1 VDLKQFTAEIF
12 TPDGKISLG
21 AGFLISEDGLVAT
34 AFHVVEPFYNHGQE
48 VQLRFDKATSEVKKA
63 PARYVTRP
71 GRPADDLIILQAD
84 LDVLELRPPAP
95 LAAADDMSDAK
106 FRAYGFAE
114 FGAAGAFLLDGL
126 LLGTVRHGDSDN
138 AADLVQMRC
147 RLAEKGMSG
156 AAVWDL
162 SRKVVIGLISSR
174 PKKPDL
180 LIAHA
185 VDARLLVDY
194 LAQQNKTPC
203 APKRAAAR
211 DDFAGRTWRL
221 SQALTDRMEE
231 APEIFDEYV
240 ERRWMKRDFAEDLA
254 DPAARV
260 LSVVAIGGQGKTT
273 FTRRRL
279 DDITPPPKARFW
291 WPCYTV
297 AEPDKL
303 LAALYDWLSAG
314 ADNGD
319 PPGGQER
326 AAAVI
331 SLLNQADVVAV
342 IDGFE
347 VMQHGPGDRYGEV
360 ADGDLRALLV
370 GLSRSAGKGK
380 LVISSRY
387 PLADLAAEPA
397 HRAHPLDRLDDG
409 DGVQLLRK
417 YGVSEGSE
425 AALAAINQRWDGH
438 ALTLS
443 LIAAHIRS
451 HCAGDPAQA
460 EDIALTDGDQ
470 YEKLRRVMAR
480 YDRDLAEPERRYL
493 LLLAAFRR
501 SAPPAAL
508 TGIIAASGQTD
519 DICAPLRGVDLA
531 AVRARLAGL
540 GLLRGG
546 EATPHPLVQAYFQDK
561 LEQAAETPHRRLHRR
576 IADYYQSVAKPP
588 VEEPNFPTLDDLA
601 PWVEA
606 VHHLLAADEPQA
618 AYEVLRDKI
627 EQDPRFVLSELGAM
641 RLRADILGGFLT
653 DKAHTRL
660 PDGRQSCLCVNWLGV
675 ARETLGEI
683 RAALALHRR
692 NANYAARIDTGV
704 SRAVALGD
712 VLRLLVRLGGDG
724 GEGGEQELS
733 RSSTSPR
740 RKPGSTSSPT
750 LLKRWIPAS
759 AGMTEKVENDGEA
772 AAPSPIPALLD
783 EILTCLEAL
792 SGETLERNDS
802 IALKNA
808 TSAAAFTGDAA
819 ALGRAE
825 KLAKKF
831 NVNLCT
837 WTGGDSLI
845 PYLEHCRRHGAPPQ
859 DWYKALRS
867 QIFSTTEEII
877 YRRTLGD
884 LAGDAF
890 EKRAHYDAAVTAARK
905 TTNRLALMG
914 VLNARGRFLARH
926 GEAERARAD
935 LEEAFQ
941 YAIDAEFKLEEVN
954 ARVGLAW
961 LYKAEGRPDKARTM
975 AGRALEMSQRINY
988 PWGRDDAQEVLSVL

>member
-12 TPDGKISLG
+12 TPDGKQSLG

-34 AFHVVEPFYNHGQE
+34 AFHVVKVFYDYGQK

-95 LAAADDMSDAK
+95 LAAADDMSEAK

-114 FGAAGAFLLDGL
+114 FGAAGAFLLSGQ
-126 LLGTVRHGDSDN
+126 LLGTVRHGDHDN
-138 AADLVQMRC
+138 AADLVQMEC

-162 SRKVVIGLISSR
+162 SREVVVGLISSK
-174 PKKPDL
+174 PKKPDV

-185 VDARLLVDY
+185 VDARLLVEY
-194 LAQQNKTPC
+194 LAQHNKTPC
-203 APKRAAAR
+203 APKRAAVL

-221 SQALTDRMEE
+221 SPTLADRMAE
-231 APEIFDEYV
+231 APQTFTEYV

-279 DDITPPPKARFW
+279 DDMTPRPKARFW

-331 SLLNQADVVAV
+331 SLLNQADVAAV

-417 YGVSEGSE
+417 YGVSGGNE

-451 HCAGDPAQA
+451 HCAGDPARA
-460 EDIALTDGDQ
+460 ENIALSDGDQ

-501 SAPPAAL
+501 SVPPAAL
-508 TGIIAASGQTD
+508 TGIIAASEGGD

-531 AVRARLAGL
+531 AVRDRLAGL

-546 EATPHPLVQAYFQDK
+546 EATPHPLVQEYFQQQ
-561 LEQAAETPHRRLHRR
+561 LAQAAETPRRRLHRR

-588 VEEPNFPTLDDLA
+588 VEYPDLPTLDDLA

-606 VHHLLAADEPQA
+606 AHHLLAADEPQA
-618 AYEVLRDKI
+618 AFDVLWDKI
-627 EQDPRFVLSELGAM
+627 EQQGRFVLNQLGAG
-641 RLRADILGGFLT
+641 RLRADILGGFFAE
-653 DKAHTRL
+653 KGHSRL
-660 PDGRQSCLCVNWLGV
+660 PDGQDSCLCVNWLGN
-675 ARETLGEI
+675 ALETLGES

-692 NANYAARIDTGV
+692 NLDYAVRVDTGI
-704 SRAVALGD
+704 SRADALRN

-724 GEGGEQELS
+724 GESGSEGGEPSPPAASVTPAKAGVQGDTANLS
-733 RSSTSPR
+733 KGLDSGLR
-740 RKPGSTSSPT
+740 R
-750 LLKRWIPAS
+750 
-759 AGMTEKVENDGEA
+759 NDGETA
-772 AAPSPIPALLD
+772 TIPSIPALLD
-783 EILTCLEAL
+783 EILTHLEAL
-792 SGETLERNDS
+792 SGKTLADNDR
-802 IALKNA
+802 IALRGS
-808 TSAAAFTGDAA
+808 TDAAAFTGDAA

-825 KLAKKF
+825 KLSNKF
-831 NVNLCT
+831 SVDLCY
-837 WTGGDSLI
+837 WAGGHSLI
-845 PYLEHCRRHGAPPQ
+845 PYLEHCRRYGAPPK
-859 DWYKALRS
+859 DWDKAWKNNVL
-867 QIFSTTEEII
+867 STTEEII

-884 LAGDAF
+884 LAAGVS

-914 VLNARGRFLARH
+914 VLNARGRFFARNDD
-926 GEAERARAD
+926 AERARGD

-941 YAIDAEFKLEEVN
+941 YALDAEHKLEEVN

-961 LYKAEGRPDKARTM
+961 LYKAEGRPDKARNM
-975 AGRALEMSQRINY
+975 AGKALKMSEDMSY

>member
-34 AFHVVEPFYNHGQE
+34 AFHVVEPFYNHDQE

-95 LAAADDMSDAK
+95 LAAADDISDAK

-114 FGAAGAFLLDGL
+114 FGAAGAFLLSGQ
-126 LLGTVRHGDSDN
+126 LLGTVRHSAYDN
-138 AADLVQMRC
+138 AADLVQMEC

-162 SRKVVIGLISSR
+162 SREVVVGLISS
-174 PKKPDL
+174 KPNKPNVL
-180 LIAHA
+180 MAHA
-185 VDARLLVDY
+185 VDARLLVEY

-211 DDFAGRTWRL
+211 DDFAGRTWEL
-221 SQALTDRMEE
+221 SQALTDRMAE
-231 APEIFDEYV
+231 APQIFDEYV
-240 ERRWMKRDFAEDLA
+240 ERRWMKRDFAEDFA

-279 DDITPPPKARFW
+279 DDITPLPKARFW

-314 ADNGD
+314 ADNGA

-331 SLLNQADVVAV
+331 SLLNQADVAAV

-417 YGVSEGSE
+417 YGVTGGSE

-493 LLLAAFRR
+493 LLLSAFRR
-501 SAPPAAL
+501 APPPTAL
-508 TGIIAASGQTD
+508 TGIIAASGGD
-519 DICAPLRGVDLA
+519 DICAPLHGVDLA

-546 EATPHPLVQAYFQDK
+546 EATPHPLVQEYFQEK
-561 LEQAAETPHRRLHRR
+561 LAQAAAEPRRRLHRR

-588 VEEPNFPTLDDLA
+588 VKAPDFPTLDDLA

-606 VHHLLAADEPQA
+606 AHHLLAADEPQA
-618 AYEVLRDKI
+618 AFAVLWDKI
-627 EQDPRFVLSELGAM
+627 EQQERFVLNQLGAM

-653 DKAHTRL
+653 DKGHSRL
-660 PDGRQSCLCVNWLGV
+660 PDGQQSYLCVNWLGI
-675 ARETLGEI
+675 ARETLGET
-683 RAALALHRR
+683 RAALALHLR
-692 NANYAARIDTGV
+692 NADYAAHIETGF
-704 SRAVALGD
+704 SRAFVLAH

-724 GEGGEQELS
+724 GGEP
-733 RSSTSPR
+733 SP
-740 RKPGSTSSPT
+740 PTSSVT
-750 LLKRWIPAS
+750 PAK
-759 AGMTEKVENDGEA
+759 AGVQSNTANLSKDLDSGLRRNDGEA
-772 AAPSPIPALLD
+772 VALSPIPALLD
-783 EILTCLEAL
+783 EILSHLEAL
-792 SGETLERNDS
+792 GGETLDFHDR
-802 IALKNA
+802 IALREA
-808 TSAAAFTGDAA
+808 TDAAAFTGDAV

-825 KLAKKF
+825 KLSDKF
-831 NVNLCT
+831 SVDLCA
-837 WTGGDSLI
+837 WRGGGSLI
-845 PYLEHCRRHGAPPQ
+845 PYLEHHRRRGAPPQ
-859 DWYKALRS
+859 DWDSAWKDLTRS
-867 QIFSTTEEII
+867 TAEEII

-884 LAGDAF
+884 LAEGKS
-890 EKRAHYDAAVTAARK
+890 EKREHYDAAVTAARK
-905 TTNRLALMG
+905 TSNRLALMG

-926 GEAERARAD
+926 GEVDRARGD

-941 YAIDAEFKLEEVN
+941 YALDAENKLEEIN

-961 LYKAEGRPDKARTM
+961 LCKAEGRPDKARTM
-975 AGRALEMSQRINY
+975 AGRALEMAQRINY
-988 PWGRDDAQEVLSVL
+988 PWGRDDAAEVLAAL

>member
-1 VDLKQFTAEIF
+1 MDLKQFTAEIF
-12 TPDGKISLG
+12 TPDGKKSLG

-34 AFHVVEPFYNHGQE
+34 AFHVVEPFYNHGQP
-48 VQLRFDKATSEVKKA
+48 VLLRFDKATSEVKAA

-71 GRPADDLIILQAD
+71 GRAADDLILLQAD

-95 LAAADDMSDAK
+95 LAAADDTSDAN

-114 FGAAGAFLLDGL
+114 FGAAGAFLLNGR

-138 AADLVQMRC
+138 AADLVQMEC

-162 SRKVVIGLISSR
+162 TREAVVGLITSR
-174 PKKPDL
+174 PKKADL

-194 LAQQNKTPC
+194 LARHNKTPS
-203 APKRAAAR
+203 APKRAALR
-211 DDFAGRTWRL
+211 DDFAGRRWRL
-221 SQALTDRMEE
+221 SPALADRMAE
-231 APEIFDEYV
+231 APQIFDEYV

-279 DDITPPPKARFW
+279 DDLAPRPQARFW

-314 ADNGD
+314 ADNGV

-360 ADGDLRALLV
+360 KDGDLRALLV

-380 LVISSRY
+380 LVISSRF

-409 DGVQLLRK
+409 DGVRLLRQ
-417 YGVSEGSE
+417 YGVSGGRDPEL
-425 AALAAINQRWDGH
+425 AALNQRWDGH

-443 LIAAHIRS
+443 LIAGHIRS
-451 HCAGDPAQA
+451 HCAGDPAKA
-460 EDIALTDGDQ
+460 EGIALADGDQ

-501 SAPPAAL
+501 APPPEAL
-508 TGIIAASGQTD
+508 TRIIAASGATD

-531 AVRARLAGL
+531 AVRDRLAGL

-546 EATPHPLVQAYFQDK
+546 EATPHPLVQEYFQDK
-561 LEQAAETPHRRLHRR
+561 LAQAAETPRRRLHRR
-576 IADYYQSVAKPP
+576 IADYYQLVATPLAQYP
-588 VEEPNFPTLDDLA
+588 VLPKLDDLSS
-601 PWVEA
+601 WIEMVL
-606 VHHLLAADEPQA
+606 HLAKSMEFESAF
-618 AYEVLRDKI
+618 DKYAEFI
-627 EQDPRFVLSELGAM
+627 EQDPYFVLNKIGEIK
-641 RLRADILGGFLT
+641 LRIEILSNFINDNNTVKLNNSRDALICLAWYGKSLEYVGDLRKAIDIQSHNTNTSYQMNLT
-653 DKAHTRL
+653 DEYNFIVIEKIRL
-660 PDGRQSCLCVNWLGV
+660 QIMMGNGNSIDNIIWILLDRLNYNSIEKFQKTEKWILFQILDAAIFTDKYDLMCALYSILNEEGTLYDEIYLTEEQSIIPYVEYC
-675 ARETLGEI
+675 
-683 RAALALHRR
+683 RR
-692 NANYAARIDTGV
+692 NNIY
-704 SRAVALGD
+704 
-712 VLRLLVRLGGDG
+712 
-724 GEGGEQELS
+724 
-733 RSSTSPR
+733 
-740 RKPGSTSSPT
+740 
-750 LLKRWIPAS
+750 
-759 AGMTEKVENDGEA
+759 NNF
-772 AAPSPIPALLD
+772 APV
-783 EILTCLEAL
+783 
-792 SGETLERNDS
+792 
-802 IALKNA
+802 LKNKICE
-808 TSAAAFTGDAA
+808 SI
-819 ALGRAE
+819 R
-825 KLAKKF
+825 K
-831 NVNLCT
+831 
-837 WTGGDSLI
+837 
-845 PYLEHCRRHGAPPQ
+845 
-859 DWYKALRS
+859 
-867 QIFSTTEEII
+867 EII
-877 YRRTLGD
+877 GHRTLGD
-884 LAGDAF
+884 F
-890 EKRAHYDAAVTAARK
+890 SFIISEKRQHYDAAVTAARK
-905 TTNRLALMG
+905 TTNRLALIG

-926 GEAERARAD
+926 GEIDRARSD

-941 YAIDAEFKLEEVN
+941 YALDAEHKLEEVN

-961 LYKAEGRPDKARTM
+961 LYQAEGRLDKARTM
-975 AGRALEMSQRINY
+975 ARKALKMSDDINY
-988 PWGRDDAQEVLSVL
+988 PWGRDDAGEVLAALG